1 MVYNLK
7 ITKQPLE
14 WLTVIKLVCTRS
26 LLYKARFLDM
36 HICSRR

>member
-26 LLYKARFLDM
+26 LLYKDRFLVLYAYLL
-36 HICSRR
+36 